1 MFAQLMKN
9 SVSRAIYLQ
18 YTVELTMLSI
28 ATERVIKLA
37 CGDIV
42 HNEATHLRSIYWTLY
57 CVAFLSFGCRLLA
70 RSRKFGGI
78 FWWDDWF
85 IIASFVVLTAVS
97 IGAEIMVVFGLG
109 QDKWQLD
116 DTHITIVLIVGAI
129 TPPGFLSPRKLD

>member
-1 MFAQLMKN
+1 MPLLHMTKPDH
-9 SVSRAIYLQ
+9 IL
-18 YTVELTMLSI
+18 LP

-37 CGDIV
+37 CGDVV
-42 HNEATHLRSIYWTLY
+42 HNEASHIRSIFWTLY
-57 CVAFLSFGCRLLA
+57 CIAFLSFACRLVA

-85 IIASFVVLTAVS
+85 IIASFAVLTAVS

-116 DTHITIVLIVGAI
+116 DTNITIVLIVGSISRTWA
-129 TPPGFLSPRKLD
+129 LPRSILYLG